1 MKWFKNWFY
10 RMSQEAWEQARAEE
24 KPRDIDHQIRKA
36 STIKEIAMNRGNTFD
51 RQATFNFKMHT
62 AENGHVIEVQHFD
75 ERTDRYG
82 IRLYLIGDE
91 EEFEK
96 SLGHI
101 ITVEGLRK

>member
-10 RMSQEAWEQARAEE
+10 RMSQEAWEQAQ
-24 KPRDIDHQIRKA
+24 KPRDIEHHARKA
-36 STIKEIAMNRGNTFD
+36 QTIKEISLNRPNTFD
-51 RQATFNFKMHT
+51 KQASFNFKMHT

-82 IRLYLIGDE
+82 TRLYLIGDE

-101 ITVEGLRK
+101 ITMEGLRK